1 MSYSNNPYLPKA
13 RMQARNDVF
22 WGRLTVTQASHKY
35 GVDRT
40 TIWRWIKRARK
51 FKLNGNGFI
60 WTLPSIPKH
69 HPNELKVEVVDRIV
83 ELRKILDRCSP
94 IIQAHLKREG
104 IKVGLSTIGKV
115 LRKNKLTR
123 RKKQLKDY
131 KPFPRPVSD
140 TLGALIEM
148 DTIHI
153 VRNNYRRVYIY
164 TVIDV
169 FSRLGYAEYRKN
181 LSNKASFE
189 VVKNAQ
195 KYFEFK
201 FKVVQ
206 TDNGCEFSPVFG
218 YKLKQID
225 IKLRHSRIRKPNDNA
240 HIERFNRTIQNEG
253 LRGNLNN
260 EKTLKNK
267 INKFI
272 NYYNN
277 IRLHLG
283 INCQTP
289 AEYVAKVRN

>member
-22 WGRLTVTQASHKY
+22 WKRLTVTQASHKY
-35 GVDRT
+35 GVNRT
-40 TIWRWIKRARK
+40 TIWRWVKKAREL
-51 FKLNGNGFI
+51 KLNGNGFI

-69 HPNELKVEVVDRIV
+69 HPNELRAEVVDRII
-83 ELRKILDRCSP
+83 ELRKNLNRCAP

-104 IKVGLSTIGKV
+104 VRVGLSTVGKV

-123 RKKQLKDY
+123 RKKQIKDY
-131 KPFPRPVSD
+131 KSLPRPIAGSP
-140 TLGALIEM
+140 GALVEM

-153 VRNNYRRVYIY
+153 VKSDYRRIYIY

-189 VVKNAQ
+189 AVKSAQ
-195 KYFEFK
+195 NYFGFK

-218 YKLKQID
+218 YKLRQID

-240 HIERFNRTIQNEG
+240 HIERFNRTIQTEG
-253 LRGNLNN
+253 LTGNLND
-260 EKTLKNK
+260 EKALKNK
-267 INKFI
+267 VKRFI

-277 IRLHLG
+277 KRLHLG
-283 INCQTP
+283 ISCQTP
-289 AEYVAKVRN
+289 AEYVAKVSN